1 MSKAIY
7 LDFGRCIYCR
17 ACEVACEREHDGLK
31 SIFVVLRER
40 FAVPLDCRHC
50 EKSPC
55 LAICY
60 TQALTRS
67 PEGAVVLDVTKCTGC
82 KLCVF
87 ACPFGLI
94 SFDSVNKVVA
104 KCDLCLRRIEEG
116 KEPACVSTC
125 LTRALYYGEYET
137 FMERLRKRSALIL
150 GRSLLVRR

>member
-1 MSKAIY
+1 
-7 LDFGRCIYCR
+7 
-17 ACEVACEREHDGLK
+17 
-31 SIFVVLRER
+31 
-40 FAVPLDCRHC
+40 
-50 EKSPC
+50 
-55 LAICY
+55 
-60 TQALTRS
+60 
-67 PEGAVVLDVTKCTGC
+67 VVLDVTKCTGC